1 MRLTDLFKVPT
12 NLDINGPDPD
22 KPYRSSCPDGD
33 WQSNRWVA
41 TARTARE
48 QQTQPDRGRL
58 PGWVAAAGGR
68 GRPVHP
74 RRPPPHP
81 AHAVVP
87 GLRTHH
93 LPQTSVNAS
102 GAAPKPRDDATH
114 DLAHRNNG
122 KDSR

>member
-48 QQTQPDRGRL
+48 QQTQHWAKEHYRFDADAWWGNQDQDRDD
-58 PGWVAAAGGR
+58 PGGGR
-68 GRPVHP
+68 G
-74 RRPPPHP
+74 
-81 AHAVVP
+81 
-87 GLRTHH
+87 LFW
-93 LPQTSVNAS
+93 
-102 GAAPKPRDDATH
+102 
-114 DLAHRNNG
+114 
-122 KDSR
+122 